1 MQFTRLTAAFGKPA
15 SVGENLCTGLR
26 PQVWLIE
33 AGHAPPPAH
42 RPERLLAG
50 RHCEAATAISL
61 STATLL
67 ESDLGQALTAW
78 LHSSGCAVGPL
89 AALAMHE
96 LLLNAAV
103 HGNLEIGSG
112 PSIDWHDLCARQGMI
127 AAALQDR
134 TRSARVLTIA
144 VGWDARVVVV
154 VIADQGSGYAEVAP
168 EPATV
173 TGRRGA
179 GRGLKIARR
188 AGHMDVRDGGRCA
201 VLLLERADAT
211 NVPAPSQAASE
222 PSAPIM
228 VLDPDAQEARR
239 IADWLRSAGLGTVL
253 TARTCDE
260 AIFML
265 GRQPVSL
272 LIIDESVHPSSERRV
287 LRHITADHTRAPP
300 PLVRLLGQGGAKS
313 SAPAHTLAS
322 EVVHKPLDLHE
333 VVVRVG
339 TALQRNDLLGHLDRD
354 RSQPAD
360 HLETARR
367 MQLGLLPTEEQLDG
381 LQAECGVGLAGSCRS
396 GEAVGGDFWAAWP
409 TGRGRLAL
417 AVVDFAGH
425 GLSAAL
431 NTFRLHAILSEQTLP
446 RGAPQRMTAL
456 LNRRLHALLPRGH
469 YATMIYAQIDPAS
482 YRIAWSSAAGP
493 PPIFVSAS
501 GGAIDLSGRGLPL
514 GIKVDATFQGYR
526 ARLPGPGVLC
536 MFSDGL
542 YESGPDAPEI
552 PREEIADALAEAAR
566 LAGDARLTEAAR
578 TGVRGLET
586 LRDRHARPGHS
597 DDVMVICAAIGPA
610 GVESSGLSSPL

>member
-1 MQFTRLTAAFGKPA
+1 MKFNRLTTAFGKLA
-15 SVGENLCTGLR
+15 SAGESLCSGLR
-26 PQVWLIE
+26 SQVWLVE

-42 RPERLLAG
+42 SPERLLAG
-50 RHCEAATAISL
+50 RHCEAAAAISL

-67 ESDLGQALTAW
+67 ESDLGQALAAW
-78 LHSSGCAVGPL
+78 LQSCGCAVGPL
-89 AALAMHE
+89 AALAVHE

-112 PSIDWHDLCARQGMI
+112 PSVNWHDLSARQSMI
-127 AAALQDR
+127 SAALQDS
-134 TRSARVLTIA
+134 TLSARVLTVVA
-144 VGWDARVVVV
+144 GWNARAAVV
-154 VIADQGSGYAEVAP
+154 VIADQGPGYGEIAP

-173 TGRRGA
+173 SGRRSA
-179 GRGLKIARR
+179 GRGLRIARQ
-188 AGHMDVRDGGRCA
+188 AGDMDVRDGGRCA
-201 VLLLERADAT
+201 ALLFERADVT
-211 NVPAPSQAASE
+211 YVPAPSQGAPE
-222 PSAPIM
+222 LPAPIM

-239 IADWLRSAGLGTVL
+239 IADWLRSAGLGTIL

-272 LIIDESVHPSSERRV
+272 LIIDESVHASSERRV
-287 LRHITADHTRAPP
+287 LRHITADHARAPP
-300 PLVRLLGQGGAKS
+300 PLVRLVGENDGTS
-313 SAPAHTLAS
+313 SAPARTMAS

-333 VVVRVG
+333 IVVRVG

-367 MQLGLLPTEEQLDG
+367 MQLGLLPTEQQLDR
-381 LQAECGVGLAGSCRS
+381 LQAECGIGLAGLCRS

-493 PPIFVSAS
+493 PPIFVSAA

-514 GIKVDATFQGYR
+514 GIKVDASFQGYR
-526 ARLPGPGVLC
+526 TRLPGPGVLC

-542 YESGPDAPEI
+542 YESGPDAAEI
-552 PREEIADALAEAAR
+552 PREEIAGALREAAR
-566 LAGDARLTEAAR
+566 LAGDARLTEAAQ

-586 LRDRHARPGHS
+586 LRDLHARPGHS
-597 DDVMVICAAIGPA
+597 DDVMVVCLAIGPA
-610 GVESSGLSSPL
+610 GAVGLHA